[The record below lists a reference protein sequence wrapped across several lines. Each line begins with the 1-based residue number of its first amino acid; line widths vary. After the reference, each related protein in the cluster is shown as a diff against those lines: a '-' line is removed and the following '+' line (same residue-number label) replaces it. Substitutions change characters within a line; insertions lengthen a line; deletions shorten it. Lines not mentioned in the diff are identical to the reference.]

1 MNIQDWFDNS
11 GSYADGV
18 KLYSLLPNCSNLML
32 KSFRIENFSNSLQL
46 KYELKRALLSGFNV
60 SLPEITEIT
69 EITEIQDKKEVD
81 KQKISHEELARES
94 EKTQFPKETMAMY
107 PMELHSVYR
116 ERISNFYKACELKMK
131 LNSLDPSQEKE
142 ALDLIIQIENLWDLI
157 DRAWMVLDHWK
168 DTARIMPFSE
178 SVDFSKFSPVRLI
191 NEKSLIEVRISKRQK
206 TLDKMYDNIVA
217 NPEDRLKVN
226 QYNKKKEELE
236 QFKIDLETIKKLLKD
251 G

>member
-18 KLYSLLPNCSNLML
+18 KLYALLPNCSNLML
-32 KSFRIENFSNSLQL
+32 KSFRVENFSNSLQL
-46 KYELKRALLSGFNV
+46 KYELKRALNSGFNPKL
-60 SLPEITEIT
+60 SEITEISEKP
-69 EITEIQDKKEVD
+69 EIKEVPQ
-81 KQKISHEELARES
+81 QKISHEDLAKQS
-94 EKTQFPKETMAMY
+94 ERTEFPKETMAMY

-131 LNSLDPSQEKE
+131 LNSLQPSQEKE
-142 ALDLIIQIENLWDLI
+142 ALGLILQIEKLWDLI
-157 DRAWMVLDHWK
+157 DRAWMVLEHWK

-178 SVDFSKFSPVRLI
+178 SVDFSKYSAVQLV
-191 NEKSLIEVRISKRQK
+191 NEKSLMEVRISKRQK
-206 TLDKMYDNIVA
+206 TLDKIYADLEA
-217 NPEDRLKVN
+217 NPEDRLKAN

-236 QFKIDLETIKKLLKD
+236 QLKIDLETIKKLLKD

>member
-46 KYELKRALLSGFNV
+46 KYELKRALLSGLN
-60 SLPEITEIT
+60 PELTEIT
-69 EITEIQDKKEVD
+69 EITEKSEIKEVS
-81 KQKISHEELARES
+81 QPKISHEDLSKES
-94 EKTQFPKETMAMY
+94 EKTEFPKETMAMY

-131 LNSLDPSQEKE
+131 LNSLLPSQEKE
-142 ALDLIIQIENLWDLI
+142 AIDLILQIEKLWELI
-157 DRAWMVLDHWK
+157 DRAWMVLEHWK

-178 SVDFSKFSPVRLI
+178 SVDFSKYSAVQLV
-191 NEKSLIEVRISKRQK
+191 NEKSLMEVRISKRQK
-206 TLDKMYDNIVA
+206 TLDKIYADLEA
-217 NPEDRLKVN
+217 NPEDRLKAN

-236 QFKIDLETIKKLLKD
+236 QLKIDLETIKKLLKD